1 MKLKCD
7 QVMKWARVRRAKV
20 SDAEERMSMPS
31 GVWCW
36 WRLGVLWLS
45 FWGMAVW
52 VWLTWGQTG
61 FPVGSFWWDD
71 LALAGAAR
79 AVQQGLVPAVDFW
92 APFILPIYLKAL
104 AQSLAGLSGGYV
116 LECLLQG
123 LLVLLLLTAL
133 LGRRRHV
140 WGVYL
145 VGAWA
150 ILQAVL
156 PFNLG
161 TIAQAGLGTVTF
173 SGAYNRLGGAFI
185 TLLLLAMTLRG
196 GPKQQAGVA
205 SPIVWWLALVLA
217 LAFLIKVTVF
227 QLAVVMCI
235 ARGLMCASEG
245 GHRWWRSLALAV
257 VLLLCLLWPTGMA
270 AGYFNAL
277 HQLSAL
283 RANLWHDRWALTQA
297 ELLDHRVELV
307 ALTLFCALSA
317 WRGIQA
323 RQPWIGSVCFYLFCC
338 TLLLLYTLSNFGD
351 NGLFPTLA
359 LAYVLRCDTWG
370 GRALSG
376 DGAPR
381 KEMQLLRSLQ
391 GGMLVLGAV
400 AYIALCMRWG
410 WALLD
415 ERASARWVH
424 FPVKSEALATQYQ
437 VQASAWADRPPI
449 WVPGVS
455 TSLRSPATYAAYV
468 DGLDEALQFLALQV
482 PEHKESV
489 YALDFPSYAF
499 ALLGGY
505 RIPRHTY
512 PWLLHGHEYAID
524 SHPSGDRL
532 FADVDV
538 LMVSKCSLS
547 EGNRKYLEAIYRLDI
562 RRNWR
567 LIGRLRCWD
576 VLRRS

>member
-1 MKLKCD
+1 MRESKAPPHGPEAPQLGL
-7 QVMKWARVRRAKV
+7 VRA
-20 SDAEERMSMPS
+20 
-31 GVWCW
+31 GGWG

-45 FWGMAVW
+45 FWGMAVC

-79 AVQQGLVPAVDFW
+79 AVQQGMVPAVDFW

-133 LGRRRHV
+133 LGRRRHAP
-140 WGVYL
+140 GVYL

-161 TIAQAGLGTVTF
+161 TIAQAGLGTVAF

-185 TLLLLAMTLRG
+185 TLLLLAMTIRRSSGKRVGL
-196 GPKQQAGVA
+196 V
-205 SPIVWWLALVLA
+205 SPFVWWIALLLA

-227 QLAVVMCI
+227 QLAVVMCF
-235 ARGLMCASEG
+235 ARGVMCTGE
-245 GHRWWRSLALAV
+245 HERWWWLSPLLAA
-257 VLLLCLLWPTGMA
+257 VLLWCLLWPSGMA
-270 AGYFNAL
+270 SGYFDAL
-277 HQLSAL
+277 RQLSGL
-283 RANLWHDRWALTQA
+283 RVSLWHDRWDSTFW
-297 ELLDHRVELV
+297 ELRDHRVELV
-307 ALTLFCALSA
+307 VVVLIGALSA

-323 RQPWIGSVCFYLFCC
+323 RLAWVGPVCFYLLCC
-338 TLLLLYTLSNFGD
+338 ALLLLYTLSNFGD
-351 NGLFPTLA
+351 NGLFPALA
-359 LAYVLRCDTWG
+359 SAYVLVCDTWDG
-370 GRALSG
+370 HALSNG
-376 DGAPR
+376 GKPRTDGHL
-381 KEMQLLRSLQ
+381 QRSLQ
-391 GGMLVLGAV
+391 SGLILLGAM
-400 AYIALCMRWG
+400 AYLAMCLRWG
-410 WALLD
+410 GALLH

-424 FPVKSEALATQYQ
+424 FPVKSGALSTQYQ
-437 VQASAWADRPPI
+437 VQASAWAGRPPI

-455 TSLRSPATYAAYV
+455 TPLRSPGVYAAYV

-482 PEHKESV
+482 PDRKQSV
-489 YALDFPSYAF
+489 YALDFPAYAF

-505 RIPRHTY
+505 RIPSHTY

-524 SHPSGDRL
+524 SHPSGAQL

-547 EGNRKYLEAIYRLDI
+547 EGNRKYLGAIYRLDI
-562 RRNWR
+562 ERDWR